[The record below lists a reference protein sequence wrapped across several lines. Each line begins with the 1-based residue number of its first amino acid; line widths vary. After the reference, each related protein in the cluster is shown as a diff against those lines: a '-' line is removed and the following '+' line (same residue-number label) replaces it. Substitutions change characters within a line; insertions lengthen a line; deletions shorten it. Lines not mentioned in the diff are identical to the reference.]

1 MNTTPR
7 SRSSRLHGMSRGT
20 RPTWAAPILACLVTL
35 LGLPAH
41 AGVAFPDTPM
51 QTNQGIPPNIWF
63 ILDDSG
69 SMASTFMP
77 DSVPGTTPTNI
88 SSQAYTR
95 NTIYYNPNN
104 DYRPWQ
110 GADGS
115 YFTDTPYNAA
125 WNDTEDLS
133 SATNLSGSTQT
144 FYVPN
149 VGITNYADAKQYTRY
164 RFLTNGT
171 ADSCVWRVATNNF
184 GTCVTNVTSF
194 AWPGGPVRNLAQEK
208 QNYATW
214 YSFHRT
220 RTKVAKAGASYAFND
235 TSVFNDDN
243 DYRVG
248 FTTIWQR
255 NEFRIPVANNNGL
268 FKGNNPGENRRTW
281 FDRLFGATAS
291 GTTPLIPA
299 LSRAG
304 QYYSETGA
312 NGPWGPQANGS
323 QYECRQN
330 FTILTTD
337 GYWNNGATTLGNVDN
352 GTGPTIT
359 RPDGPSYQYTA
370 QDPYRDG
377 WSNTLADVAMNYWRT
392 DLRPE
397 TQMANIVPSSATD
410 PAFWQHMVTF
420 GISIGLQGTL
430 DVATTNARVS
440 AGQSVA
446 WPNPMDAEDL
456 DRIDD
461 LFHASVNGHG
471 TFVAA
476 SDPGQFADGLGKAL
490 RAIASRR
497 GSGSNA
503 TVTGTSTSAGNK
515 VFQAK
520 YFSSRWYGELQ
531 AFNVTTTGV
540 DTSTPV
546 WTASIPAYGSRNIYT
561 HNGTAGTTFP
571 TAAQSVALTPTV
583 ANYLAGDRTLELP
596 AGTGIYR
603 ERSSLL
609 GTIVDSSPTY
619 LKTSNTV
626 DTVFVGAN
634 DGMLHA
640 FNATDGV
647 ERFAYVPRGIDLA
660 KLKEFSDPD
669 YGHRFFV
676 DGPIV
681 VSSKREL
688 ANQTVLVSTLG
699 RGGKGLFALDVT
711 DPTLFGSSKVLW
723 DHNASFDSDLGQVMG
738 KPLIANL
745 NDGTTALLVPNGL
758 NSTAEHAVLFVL
770 DLRTGAKIAEID
782 TGVGSAAAPNGLA
795 SPRGWDV
802 DGNGTVDYV
811 YAGDFRGNVW
821 KFDLRS
827 GSAGSWGIAGGHAL
841 YAPTS
846 PGTQPITGGVTIAV
860 DPSTGK
866 RWIFFGTG
874 RLLTTNDITDTTR
887 QTWYGVIDDDAAAA
901 AVTRTG
907 MTARN
912 IAQFD
917 SATRNRA
924 FEPHA
929 ALPGGSKGWY
939 IDLDLPPGNTLE
951 GERMVGDQQVVKN
964 ALIAASIIPST
975 SNPCYPGRGYV
986 NAIDA
991 FSGTSLETGLF
1002 DANRNGT
1009 FGDAG
1014 DVIGSAAVG
1023 SIDLGVGM
1031 VTDPAL
1037 LDRLLVAGGSLA
1049 TLASTPLDPSLYGGR
1064 ISWREIIRR

>member
-1 MNTTPR
+1 MNTTSRSFR
-7 SRSSRLHGMSRGT
+7 SRRARLS
-20 RPTWAAPILACLVTL
+20 WAAPVLACLATL
-35 LGLPAH
+35 LGLPVH
-41 AGVAFPDTPM
+41 AGVSFPDTPM

-88 SSQAYTR
+88 ANQTYTR
-95 NTIYYNPNN
+95 NTIYYNPKNS
-104 DYRPWQ
+104 YLPWQ
-110 GADGS
+110 GADGN

-125 WNDTEDLS
+125 WNDTTQLS
-133 SATNLSGSTQT
+133 SAIDLSGSTQT
-144 FYVPN
+144 FYIPLPT
-149 VGITNYADAKQYTRY
+149 ITDYADARQYTRY
-164 RFLTNGT
+164 RFKTDGT
-171 ADSCVWRVATNNF
+171 ADACTWNVLTSSFAT
-184 GTCVTNVTSF
+184 CISNVTTF
-194 AWPGGPVRNLAQEK
+194 TWPGGIVRNLAQEK

-235 TSVFNDDN
+235 TSVFNDDS

-255 NEFRIPVANNNGL
+255 NEYRIPVGNNNGL
-268 FKGNNPGENRRTW
+268 FKGNNPGDNRRTW
-281 FDRLFGATAS
+281 FDRLFAATAS
-291 GTTPLIPA
+291 STTPLIPA
-299 LSRAG
+299 LTRAG
-304 QYYSETGA
+304 QYYSETGS

-337 GYWNNGATTLGNVDN
+337 GYWNNGATALGNVDN
-352 GTGPTIT
+352 NSGASIS

-377 WSNTLADVAMNYWRT
+377 WSNTLADVAMYYWNT

-397 TQMANIVPSSATD
+397 TQMTNIVPSSATD

-430 DVATTNARVS
+430 NVASTNARVA

-476 SDPGQFADGLGKAL
+476 SDPGEFADGLGKAL
-490 RAIASRR
+490 RAIASRK

-520 YFSSRWYGELQ
+520 YYSSRWYGELQ

-540 DTSTPV
+540 DTSAPV
-546 WTASIPAYGSRNIYT
+546 WTASIPAYGSRNIFT
-561 HNGTAGTTFP
+561 HNGSAGTTFP
-571 TAAQSVALTPTV
+571 TAAQSLALTPTV
-583 ANYLAGDRTLELP
+583 ANYIAGDRTLELP
-596 AGTGIYR
+596 AVTGIYR

-640 FNATDGV
+640 FDATSGV

-681 VSSKREL
+681 VSTDREL
-688 ANQTVLVSTLG
+688 TGQKVMVSTLG

-711 DPTLFGSSKVLW
+711 NPASFSASKVLW
-723 DHNASFDSDLGQVMG
+723 DKDASFDSDLGQVIG
-738 KPLIANL
+738 KPLIAKL
-745 NDGTTALLVPNGL
+745 NDGSVGLIVPNGL
-758 NSTAEHAVLFVL
+758 NSGNERAVLFVL

-782 TGVGSAAAPNGLA
+782 TGVGSAVATNGLS
-795 SPRGWDV
+795 SPRGWDN
-802 DGNGTVDYV
+802 DGNGTVDFV

-821 KFDLRS
+821 KFDLR
-827 GSAGSWGIAGGHAL
+827 GSNPSSWGLYGNRAL
-841 YAPTS
+841 YAPTA

-860 DPSTGK
+860 DPGTDK
-866 RWIFFGTG
+866 RWVFFGTG
-874 RLLTTNDITDTTR
+874 RLLTTNDITDTSR
-887 QTWYGVIDDDAAAA
+887 QTWYGVIDDDAASSS
-901 AVTRTG
+901 VTRTT
-907 MTARN
+907 MTARD
-912 IAQFD
+912 IVQFD
-917 SATRNRA
+917 SGTKNRA
-924 FEPHA
+924 FQPYA
-929 ALPGGSKGWY
+929 ALPGSSKGWY
-939 IDLDLPPGNTLE
+939 IDLDLPPSNTLE

-964 ALIAASIIPST
+964 ALIAASVIPST

-991 FSGTSLETGLF
+991 FTGTSLQTGLF

-1009 FGDAG
+1009 FGDSG
-1014 DVIGSAAVG
+1014 DMMGSTAVG

>member
-1 MNTTPR
+1 MNTTSRSFR
-7 SRSSRLHGMSRGT
+7 SRRARLS
-20 RPTWAAPILACLVTL
+20 WAAPVLACLATL
-35 LGLPAH
+35 LGLPVH
-41 AGVAFPDTPM
+41 AGVSFPDTPM

-88 SSQAYTR
+88 ANQTYTR
-95 NTIYYNPNN
+95 NTIYYNPKNS
-104 DYRPWQ
+104 YLPWQ
-110 GADGS
+110 GADGN
-115 YFTDTPYNAA
+115 YFTNTPYNAA
-125 WNDTEDLS
+125 WNDTTQLS
-133 SATNLSGSTQT
+133 SAIDLSGSTQT
-144 FYVPN
+144 FYIPLPT
-149 VGITNYADAKQYTRY
+149 ITDYADARQYTRY
-164 RFLTNGT
+164 RFKTDGT
-171 ADSCVWRVATNNF
+171 ADACTWNVLLNNF
-184 GTCVTNVTSF
+184 GTCINNVTTF
-194 AWPGGPVRNLAQEK
+194 TWPGGVVRNLAQEK

-235 TSVFNDDN
+235 TSVFNDDS

-255 NEFRIPVANNNGL
+255 NEFRIPVGNNNGL

-281 FDRLFGATAS
+281 FDRLFAATANS
-291 GTTPLIPA
+291 TTPLIPA
-299 LSRAG
+299 LTRAG
-304 QYYSETGA
+304 QYYSETGS

-337 GYWNNGATTLGNVDN
+337 GYWNNGATALGNVDN
-352 GTGPTIT
+352 NSGATIS

-377 WSNTLADVAMNYWRT
+377 WSNTLADVAMYYWNT

-397 TQMANIVPSSATD
+397 TQMTNIVPSSATD

-430 DVATTNARVS
+430 NVASTNARIA

-461 LFHASVNGHG
+461 LYHASVNGHG

-476 SDPGQFADGLGKAL
+476 SDPGEFADGLGKAL
-490 RAIASRR
+490 RAIASRK

-520 YFSSRWYGELQ
+520 YYSSRWYGELQ

-540 DTSTPV
+540 DTSAPV
-546 WTASIPAYGSRNIYT
+546 WTASIPAYGSRNIFT
-561 HNGTAGTTFP
+561 HNGSAGTTFP
-571 TAAQSVALTPTV
+571 TAAQTLALTPTV
-583 ANYLAGDRTLELP
+583 ANYIAGDRTLELP
-596 AGTGIYR
+596 AVTGIYR

-640 FNATDGV
+640 FDATSGV
-647 ERFAYVPRGIDLA
+647 ERFAYVPRGIDLT
-660 KLKEFSDPD
+660 KLKQFSDPD

-681 VSSKREL
+681 VSTDREL
-688 ANQTVLVSTLG
+688 TGQKVMVSTLG

-711 DPTLFGSSKVLW
+711 NPASFSASKVLW
-723 DHNASFDSDLGQVMG
+723 DKDASFDSDLGQVIG
-738 KPLIANL
+738 KPLIAKL
-745 NDGTTALLVPNGL
+745 NDGSVGLIVPNGL
-758 NSTAEHAVLFVL
+758 NSGNERAVLFVL

-782 TGVGSAAAPNGLA
+782 TGVGSAVATNGLS
-795 SPRGWDV
+795 SPRGWDN
-802 DGNGTVDYV
+802 DGNGTVDFV

-821 KFDLRS
+821 KFDLR
-827 GSAGSWGIAGGHAL
+827 GSNPSSWGLYGNRAL
-841 YAPTS
+841 YAPTA

-860 DPSTGK
+860 DPGTDK
-866 RWIFFGTG
+866 RWVFFGTG
-874 RLLTTNDITDTTR
+874 RLLTTNDITDTSR
-887 QTWYGVIDDDAAAA
+887 QTWYGVIDDDAASSS
-901 AVTRTG
+901 VTRTT
-907 MTARN
+907 MTARD
-912 IAQFD
+912 IVQFD
-917 SATRNRA
+917 SGTKNRA
-924 FEPHA
+924 FQPYA
-929 ALPGGSKGWY
+929 ALPGSSKGWY
-939 IDLDLPPGNTLE
+939 IDLDLPPSNTLE

-964 ALIAASIIPST
+964 ALIAASVIPST

-991 FSGTSLETGLF
+991 FTGTSLQTGLF

-1009 FGDAG
+1009 FGDSG
-1014 DVIGSAAVG
+1014 DMMGSTAVG